1 MGSLEE
7 FKKAVAFIEA
17 KKINPVV
24 HTVLQGL
31 EKAEEGF
38 AIMKEGGQFGKV
50 SSVALPRVVS
60 Y

>member
-7 FKKAVAFIEA
+7 FKKAVAFIDE
-17 KKINPVV
+17 KKLNPVV

-31 EKAEEGF
+31 ERAEEGF
-38 AIMKEGGQFGKV
+38 EIMKQGGQFGKV
-50 SSVALPRVVS
+50 STLLLCAVIR